1 VKPSA
6 IHAAMDDPVFSGGS
20 SPPGSVE
27 WGREVLKACGKDGKY
42 AGCIVERGGMLRVL
56 ETNTAFDL

>member
-1 VKPSA
+1 
-6 IHAAMDDPVFSGGS
+6 MDDPVFSGGS
-20 SPPGSVE
+20 SPSGSVE